1 MSKKESYISVQ
12 SDILKKYDLV
22 KKLGIKAVPERGRL
36 FKVLAKLR
44 KDKKITSKDT
54 AIEQLK
60 DVEKWVGSH
69 LDELKKL
76 YEKEK

>member
-12 SDILKKYDLV
+12 SNILKKYDLV
-22 KKLGIKAVPERGRL
+22 KKLGIKTVPERGRL